1 MEENKIISMSENG
14 KSEYC
19 CNVIQIGKLES
30 IEGSDFLA
38 KTHINGESIV
48 VRKDQVFEGEYYL
61 YASNECALNE
71 KFLSKNNLYELS
83 EASRN
88 SNANEVVPVIER
100 ATKIKKSI
108 EAVDKD
114 NKKLS
119 RVRRL
124 FEAKQ
129 DTENNYN
136 KAVQM
141 LKDLKLVTSY
151 NNADEYL
158 NYVMNLIANNNSYKD
173 ELIKERDKLI
183 DSVKNKVGF
192 FNKHGRVRCIKLK
205 GTPSYGFI
213 FSKSELSNAFPDA
226 INLKLEDHLGEDF
239 DTVCSELFVKAY
251 VPPVKSVKEHVQGSG
266 KNLSK
271 RADRFDR
278 MVPGEF
284 KFHYDTQPLGKN
296 MWKFEPDDIVI
307 IDNKI
312 HGSQACFSNIKTKY
326 PNKLNIFKK
335 VINVI
340 YKHFKKEEK
349 YPTYHID
356 YGFVYSSRKVIKN
369 KDINPNQSQGYY
381 NSDIWGYWA
390 EKIKEYVPKNWSIY
404 GEIYGYTPDGSYIQ
418 KDYDYGCKSGES
430 KFTPYRISIHDP
442 ETDDWTEMNKEDV
455 YNWTVDLLNKHPEL
469 HNKLVPIDIFYHGRF
484 RDLYPNIKVNSEWHD
499 NVLYAMQA
507 DTENFGMELM
517 EPLCVNVVPREG
529 LIIRKDNDK
538 VPEAFKLKTDAFK
551 AKERQQIDEGIV
563 DSETVEG
570 YTEE

>member
-1 MEENKIISMSENG
+1 MEENKILTMSENG

-19 CNVIQIGKLES
+19 CNVIQIGTLEP

-48 VRKDQVFEGEYYL
+48 VRKDQIFEGEYYL

-71 KFLSKNNLYELS
+71 KFLSANNLYELG

-88 SNANEVVPVIER
+88 SNADEVVPVIEH
-100 ATKIKKSI
+100 AAKYKKRI
-108 EAVDKD
+108 EAIDNK

-119 RVRRL
+119 KARRL

-129 DTENNYN
+129 DVENNYN
-136 KAVQM
+136 KGVKI
-141 LKDLKLVTSY
+141 LKEFKHDSY
-151 NNADEYL
+151 KNADEYINYIL
-158 NYVMNLIANNNSYKD
+158 NAIADNNNDKN
-173 ELIKERDKLI
+173 ELTKERESLLNSLK
-183 DSVKNKVGF
+183 SKVGF

-213 FSKSELSNAFPDA
+213 FSLNELAKVYPDV
-226 INLKLEDHLGEDF
+226 INLKLEEHLGEDF
-239 DTVCSELFVKAY
+239 DTVYGELFVKAY
-251 VPPVKSVKEHVQGSG
+251 VPPIKPVKERIQDSG

-340 YKHFKKEEK
+340 YKLFKKEEK

-369 KDINPNQSQGYY
+369 KDINPNQKQGYY
-381 NSDIWGYWA
+381 SSDIWGHWA
-390 EKIKEYVPKNWSIY
+390 EIIKEYVPKDWSIY

-418 KDYDYGCKSGES
+418 KDYDYGCKPGES

-442 ETDDWTEMNKEDV
+442 ETDEWKEMNKEDV
-455 YNWTVDLLNKHPEL
+455 YNWTVDLLNNHPEL
-469 HNKLVPIDIFYHGRF
+469 HNKLVPVDIFYHGRF
-484 RDLYPNIKVNSEWHD
+484 RDLYPNIKVNNEWHD
-499 NVLYAMQA
+499 KVLYAMQA

-563 DSETVEG
+563 DSETLEG
-570 YTEE
+570 YNS